1 MTVSIRSLCCVL
13 GLAAAMG
20 AAGISGQGRTTGA
33 AAADPELQKFADDFV
48 QAWAKGDAKAL
59 AAMHTEDAIRIPGDG
74 QVIAGRGAIEKS
86 FADGLSGMWKGSKL
100 TITAGQFRQVA
111 PNVQV
116 AEGRYQITGGTPVA
130 GAPTGGQYLNTLVR
144 QDGRWRLASGAIIPP
159 PPAMK

>member
-1 MTVSIRSLCCVL
+1 
-13 GLAAAMG
+13 MG
-20 AAGISGQGRTTGA
+20 SAVISGQGRPTGA
-33 AAADPELQKFADDFV
+33 AATDPELQKLADEFA

-86 FADGLSGMWKGSKL
+86 FAEGLSGMWKGSKL
-100 TITAGQFRQVA
+100 TITSGQSRQVA

-130 GAPTGGQYLNTLVR
+130 GAPTGGQYLNTVVR
-144 QDGRWRLASGAIIPP
+144 QDGRWRLASTAIIAPP
-159 PPAMK
+159 PPPMK

>member
-1 MTVSIRSLCCVL
+1 MTVSIRSLCCVI
-13 GLAAAMG
+13 GLAVAMG
-20 AAGISGQGRTTGA
+20 TAGISGQGRATGA
-33 AAADPELQKFADDFV
+33 AATDPELQKLADEFV

-74 QVIAGRGAIEKS
+74 QVIAGRAAIEKS
-86 FADGLSGMWKGSKL
+86 FTEGLSGMWKGSKL

-116 AEGRYQITGGTPVA
+116 AEGRYQIMGGTPAA

-144 QDGRWRLASGAIIPP
+144 QDGRWRLASSAIIPP